1 MVYNTTD
8 HVYYL
13 MQYSEIK
20 DEFTE
25 QKLTSFLDD
34 ILEGR
39 AKGYGGDSYFRR
51 LYRGI
56 WDLLKTIYDIWT
68 TQPIA
73 ALLMFGFPLLVFAFV
88 IYMLCI
94 ADPGPEEEDLD
105 EAEDGVEFIDDDQ
118 EEKEQKE
125 LDEEADPST
134 KPKTD

>member
-1 MVYNTTD
+1 
-8 HVYYL
+8 
-13 MQYSEIK
+13 
-20 DEFTE
+20 
-25 QKLTSFLDD
+25 
-34 ILEGR
+34 
-39 AKGYGGDSYFRR
+39 
-51 LYRGI
+51 
-56 WDLLKTIYDIWT
+56 
-68 TQPIA
+68 
-73 ALLMFGFPLLVFAFV
+73 MFGFPLLVFAFV